1 MSQPFKIA
9 VASGK
14 GGTGKT
20 TVATSL
26 ALCQAGRC
34 HCLVDCDVEA
44 PNAHLFFKLNEIQQE
59 RVTKRV
65 PVVDHEKCTYCGK
78 CAEVCQFNAINVLNK
93 PILAKQ
99 SVLIFQNL
107 CHSCGACTYIC
118 PENAMSEVSVPIGD
132 LHIFETPE
140 QLELFSG
147 EMHVGTAM
155 AVPIIQAVQKKADD
169 ATSATDIVIYD
180 SPPGNSCSVVE
191 TIKKVDFVILVTEPT
206 PFGLHDL
213 KLTVQLVQDLAK
225 PTGVVIN
232 RYGIGNDDVENFL
245 KEKGIP
251 VLMHIPYDPAIATKL
266 SQGTPLIKQSP
277 DWVKAFEHMVQTIIR
292 EEYA

>member
-26 ALCQAGRC
+26 ALSRAGRQQY
-34 HCLVDCDVEA
+34 LVDCDVEA
-44 PNAHLFFKLNEIQQE
+44 PNAHLFFKLNETQHE
-59 RVTKRV
+59 RVTKRI
-65 PVVDHEKCTYCGK
+65 PVVDYEKCTYCGK

-99 SVLIFQNL
+99 SVLIFKNL

-118 PENAMSEVSVPIGD
+118 PENAMGEVPVPIGD
-132 LHIFETPE
+132 LHQFETPE
-140 QLELFSG
+140 QLQIISG
-147 EMHVGTAM
+147 EMQVGTAM
-155 AVPIIQAVQKKADD
+155 AIPIIQAVQKKAEEV
-169 ATSATDIVIYD
+169 ASEADIIIYD

-191 TIKKVDFVILVTEPT
+191 TVKKVDFVVLVTEPT

-213 KLTVQLVQDLAK
+213 KLTVQLVQDLDK

-232 RYGIGNDDVENFL
+232 RHGIGNDEVEDFL

-251 VLMHIPYDPAIATKL
+251 ILMRIPYDPDIAAKL
-266 SQGTPLIKQSP
+266 SLGTPLSKQSP
-277 DWVKAFEHMVQTIIR
+277 EWERSFENLLRSITQ